1 MPAEH
6 ANSVRSSANLVAI
19 LMCTKEGAAFLDQQ
33 LKSIAEQSHQNWI
46 LVASDDG
53 SYDCTIAKL
62 KQFAE
67 AHNRKVVIRR
77 GPEEGA
83 CANFLSLANDPTIH
97 ADYFAFS
104 DQDDI
109 WQVDKLRRALEWLA
123 QVPADVPGL
132 YCGRTELMSMDG
144 HSYGVSPLFT
154 RPPAFQNAL
163 VQNLGGGNTMVF
175 NRAAKLIL
183 ECAAAT
189 DVALHDWW
197 VYQLVS
203 GSGGMVYFDPQ
214 PMVKYRQ
221 HRDNLIGSNASWRE
235 RLLRLRMML
244 KGRFR
249 DWNDKNMAALQQ
261 LPAHVLLSKNQA
273 ILELFAKARTGS
285 VPKRLYNLTRS
296 GVYRQTF
303 LGDLGLVA
311 AAVLRRL

>member
-1 MPAEH
+1 MPAEQVS
-6 ANSVRSSANLVAI
+6 SVRPSANLVAI
-19 LMCTKEGAAFLDQQ
+19 LMCTKEGATFLDQQ
-33 LKSIAEQSHQNWI
+33 LKSIAEQSHKNWI

-53 SYDCTIAKL
+53 SNDCTVSKL

-67 AHNRKVVIRR
+67 GCHRTVTIRR
-77 GPEEGA
+77 GPENGA
-83 CANFLSLANDPTIH
+83 CANFLSLANDSTID

-104 DQDDI
+104 DQDDV
-109 WQVDKLRRALEWLA
+109 WQADKLRRALEWLA
-123 QVPADVPGL
+123 QVPADVAGL
-132 YCGRTELMSMDG
+132 YCGRTELISMDG
-144 HSYGVSPLFT
+144 HSYGVSPLFK

-175 NRAAKLIL
+175 NRAAKQIL
-183 ECAAAT
+183 ERAAAT

-249 DWNDKNMAALQQ
+249 DWNDRNIAALQQ

-285 VPKRLYNLTRS
+285 IPRRLYNLTRS